1 MSAGAAQRAPGA
13 RRSSARYSSAGVVPT
28 KGAPAKE
35 RSRHLHVAPRPAG
48 SRRAR
53 LVLAAGVVV
62 SVASLFLLVAS
73 NVLIVQGQFEL
84 VRLADSQEQEQRRYE
99 RLRLEVAE
107 RSAPSQVVSAAQ
119 QLGLVVPERIE
130 YVVAPEAAPPGE
142 TGDRTASTLGQSW
155 DQVKASLAAQP

>member
-1 MSAGAAQRAPGA
+1 MSAGAAQRAPHPRRSPA
-13 RRSSARYSSAGVVPT
+13 RR
-28 KGAPAKE
+28 APAKVAPAE
-35 RSRHLHVAPRPAG
+35 ARPRHLRVAPRPAG
-48 SRRAR
+48 GRRAR

-73 NVLIVQGQFEL
+73 NVLIAQGQFEL